1 MHRDKDQWHDP
12 LAFTPDRWSQYQE
25 PRDSPAGGMSPTNGT
40 SSAAGIRNTDRI
52 ASSNSSRS
60 SSNGIASSSNGN
72 VSSSTQG
79 FADQTSSPGAA
90 HSNVQHA
97 YVHGR
102 QSDTSSSTGLGSGHR
117 QGMAKVSRDPEQ
129 GRAVGSS
136 GPELAKL
143 SGKSGQRQ
151 KAKAG
156 AASILSGMGPNG
168 TYVPF
173 GAGPRN
179 CIGTGQFWHLWWT
192 ALTCLCEQLYGS
204 MLVACLCVFQCVSL
218 ALGCIDVLSCM
229 GITYL
234 VMHLFGLLQALQ

>member
-1 MHRDKDQWHDP
+1 MHRDKDQWHNP
-12 LAFTPDRWSQYQE
+12 LAFNPDRWYQYQE
-25 PRDSPAGGMSPTNGT
+25 PRDSSAGGMSSTIGT
-40 SSAAGIRNTDRI
+40 SSAAGISSNDRI
-52 ASSNSSRS
+52 PSNSSSRS
-60 SSNGIASSSNGN
+60 SSNCNASSSNGN

-79 FADQTSSPGAA
+79 FAEQSSSTIAA

-102 QSDTSSSTGLGSGHR
+102 QSDASSSTGEGSGHQ
-117 QGMAKVSRDPEQ
+117 QGIEDATRDSEQ

-136 GPELAKL
+136 GPELASL

-179 CIGTGQFWHLWWT
+179 CIGTGQFRRLWWT
-192 ALTCLCEQLYGS
+192 SSDMPL
-204 MLVACLCVFQCVSL
+204 
-218 ALGCIDVLSCM
+218 
-229 GITYL
+229 
-234 VMHLFGLLQALQ
+234 